1 MSWYI
6 IVGLGGL
13 IAMVVGLLMGLL
25 GFFSIPGLD
34 RRASKGGDKKV
45 GQQIAQLLADARAEA
60 KEIIARAKTEA
71 GNLDRDLAQIKREIE
86 VAREEADKHRLEIE
100 STTKQLVERSTNLDS
115 RATTL
120 EQRLDGV
127 RQQETDLGEIR
138 QAVVDL
144 RDKQIAKLEKI
155 AKLTQ
160 EEAAEKLTAM
170 VENNLEADLSALIA
184 KRQIQA
190 KADAEVQATAI
201 LVATMERMASD
212 VTADRT
218 VTTVKLDNEKIK
230 GRIIGKDGRNIS
242 AFQRATG
249 VDVMTDDAPNKIV
262 LSSFDP
268 IRREVARRTLE
279 MLIEDGRIHPGRIE
293 NLVEKA
299 QKKVQKEVVKAA
311 EEAGR
316 EVGISGIP
324 PEISQLL
331 GELKFRTSYGQN
343 VLKHSVEMSHL
354 AGVLAAQLGV
364 NVRICKYAALVHD
377 LGKALTHK
385 IEGKHHHLSGEMLR
399 KYGVEEAVAHA
410 AEAHHDDVEATTA
423 EAMVIRAVDAISA
436 SRPGARNNNTDNY
449 IKRMKDL
456 ENIATSFGGVEKAYA
471 IDGGREVRVF
481 IDAQHLNDLQSY
493 QVARDIATKIE
504 SQMSYP
510 GQVKVVAIRE
520 TRAVEYA
527 K

>member
-1 MSWYI
+1 MEWYI
-6 IVGLGGL
+6 IAALIGLAALAG
-13 IAMVVGLLMGLL
+13 VLLMALAGV
-25 GFFSIPGLD
+25 FTIPFID
-34 RRASKGGDKKV
+34 RRGQGRGDNKKL
-45 GQQIAQLLADARAEA
+45 AQLLAEARNEA

-71 GNLDRDLAQIKREIE
+71 SGLDQELAKTRDEIGT
-86 VAREEADKHRLEIE
+86 AKAEADKHRSEIE
-100 STTKQLVERSTNLDS
+100 STTKQLVERSAS
-115 RATTL
+115 
-120 EQRLDGV
+120 LDGRAEDLEKRLGEV
-127 RQQETDLGEIR
+127 RQQEADLTEIR
-138 QAVVDL
+138 QAAAEL

-160 EEAAEKLTAM
+160 DEAAEKLTAM
-170 VENNLEADLSALIA
+170 VENNLEADLSNLIA
-184 KRQIQA
+184 KHQLRA
-190 KADAEVQATAI
+190 KADAEAQATAI
-201 LVATMERMASD
+201 LVSTMERLASE
-212 VTADRT
+212 VTAERT
-218 VTTVKLDNEKIK
+218 VTSVKLDNEKIK
-230 GRIIGKDGRNIS
+230 GRVIGKDGRNIS

-249 VDVMTDDAPNKIV
+249 VDVMTDDAPNTIV

-311 EEAGR
+311 EEAAR
-316 EVGISGIP
+316 DVGISGIP
-324 PEISQLL
+324 PEIMQLL

-354 AGVLAAQLGV
+354 AGVLAGQLGA
-364 NVRICKYAALVHD
+364 NVRVCKYAALVHD

-385 IEGKHHHLSGEMLR
+385 MEGKHHHLSGEMLR

-410 AEAHHDDVEATTA
+410 AEAHHDDIEATTT
-423 EAMVIRAVDAISA
+423 EAMIIRAVDAISA
-436 SRPGARNNNTDNY
+436 ARPGARNNNTDNY

-456 ENIATSFGGVEKAYA
+456 ENIATSHDGVDKAYA
-471 IDGGREVRVF
+471 IDGGRELRVF
-481 IDAQHLNDLQSY
+481 VDAKHLSDLQSY
-493 QVARDIATKIE
+493 QLVRDIATQIE
-504 SQMSYP
+504 SHMSYP
-510 GQVKVVAIRE
+510 GHIKVVAIRE